1 MRFAAAL
8 SVGFFAVIQLTAAG
22 PAGAQNSCPFPAF
35 CGTAQG
41 QCHINCGALTEVI
54 PWSARSAFSDYCS
67 AKCDAEA
74 ARCQVRTAR
83 RCARLGFR

>member
-1 MRFAAAL
+1 MRYAGALLVAGLLAFSPFGTAHPAAAQ
-8 SVGFFAVIQLTAAG
+8 S
-22 PAGAQNSCPFPAF
+22 SCPFPAF

-41 QCHINCGALTEVI
+41 QCHTNCFALTDVI
-54 PWSARSAFSDYCS
+54 PWTERSAFFNDCS

-83 RCARLGFR
+83 RCLRYAH